1 MRAFIFRH
9 GETDHN
15 RDGMTQGR
23 EDNPL
28 NDLGRQQA
36 QAIGKAWGRHRF
48 GGIYASPLSRATD
61 TAAPLAA
68 AVGLPVVVRDELIE
82 MDVGELGSLT
92 SRQLREQ
99 HGPFLELWRGPTVAD
114 ARMPGGETL
123 REVQERAWR
132 ALEELANEEPEVDV
146 AVFTHNFVTLSLIC
160 RALNLDLAN
169 FRRVRHG
176 LAALSIIDFTGD
188 GPRLESMNDRSHLE
202 GLEGPS
208 GWGRQ

>member
-36 QAIGKAWGRHRF
+36 EAIAKAWGGHRF
-48 GGIYASPLSRATD
+48 GGIYSSPLVRARD

-68 AVGLPVVVRDELIE
+68 AVGVPVVIREEIIE

-92 SRQLREQ
+92 SRELREK
-99 HGPFLELWRGPTVAD
+99 HGPFLDLWRGPALAD

-123 REVQERAWR
+123 REVQARSWG
-132 ALEELANEEPEVDV
+132 ALEAMANEEPEIDV
-146 AVFTHNFVTLSLIC
+146 AVFTHNFVAMSLVC

-188 GPRLESMNDRSHLE
+188 GPRLEAMNDRSHLA
-202 GLEGPS
+202 GLEGPG